1 VKKLTLPSDIKG
13 KGALSAFAELID
25 PLCNLAEDED
35 TREMYMQKQR
45 PEGRD
50 TRTYIVSLLYKVLAK
65 HQDDFCRVMAVCY
78 GTTPE
83 KYAESLSYVTAL
95 QDWAA
100 LTGDEVW
107 KSFFLQAQ
115 AGAMRAGSA
124 QANTPESQA

>member
-1 VKKLTLPSDIKG
+1 MKKLTLPSDIKG